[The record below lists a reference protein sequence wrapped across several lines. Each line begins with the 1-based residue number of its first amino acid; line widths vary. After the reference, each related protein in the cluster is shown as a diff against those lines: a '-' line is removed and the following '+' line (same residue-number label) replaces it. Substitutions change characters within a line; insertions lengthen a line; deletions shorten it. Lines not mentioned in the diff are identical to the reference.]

1 VRFSDWLTPPVAAPC
16 ALRFTLSLSYQLAR
30 AGIAPFLECPTIPKK
45 INTTMLDGDVIL
57 GKGDTILGESR
68 DLITKDGP
76 TLSCYECGHEGA
88 HAMYSGTTTVLDD
101 DGPFERRWAESECP
115 SCGHCTRVRR

>member
-1 VRFSDWLTPPVAAPC
+1 MS
-16 ALRFTLSLSYQLAR
+16 
-30 AGIAPFLECPTIPKK
+30 G
-45 INTTMLDGDVIL
+45 
-57 GKGDTILGESR
+57 GDTILGESR

-88 HAMYSGTTTVLDD
+88 HSMWSGTTTVVDESGASDLPCD
-101 DGPFERRWAESECP
+101 DGDDGTFERRWTESECP